1 MVLTNCI
8 LSNSSGLTNGYV
20 VLGGDYNGFYNN
32 TFTDFGNDQKDSD
45 SNPFQTVGA
54 GSYYLTNVCDFHNAG
69 TTNID
74 PNLLTGLS
82 TKSTY
87 PPLVYSNI
95 VFSSPL
101 ALSPQVQRDNSG
113 TPDLG
118 YHYYALDYVFGGCDL
133 YTNLTFNAG
142 TAVGWFESLGAAS
155 SSSQAYAISLNKGAN
170 LTASGTATSPC
181 WITCV
186 QTTQEGNG
194 NWNPSGY
201 MGGLM
206 PTSGGSGAT
215 PTINATFTKW
225 STVENYGNYY
235 RDNYQP
241 GVGTFV
247 HNEFY
252 PGSIYAYDTT
262 ALYFTNCL
270 VYRNQLYF
278 YDQDAVISFALV
290 NCTLYNGMLVPV
302 RTSGQNTCYWTIEN
316 TAFDGTGF
324 RFNDYLNGSSSYT
337 TFNYNAYNTN
347 NLSGLSYPFPYGAA
361 TNFLE
366 VIGPNDLM
374 VTNFNWQIS
383 WSGNFYLPTNSPLI
397 NKGST
402 TANLLGFYHFTTQTN
417 QVPETNSIVDIAYH
431 YVATG
436 TNGVPL
442 DANGDGI
449 PDYIEDANGN
459 GLVDSG
465 EIGWN
470 LTNDLGLQVIISQ
483 PQNGSTLP

>member
-1 MVLTNCI
+1 
-8 LSNSSGLTNGYV
+8 
-20 VLGGDYNGFYNN
+20 
-32 TFTDFGNDQKDSD
+32 
-45 SNPFQTVGA
+45 
-54 GSYYLTNVCDFHNAG
+54 
-69 TTNID
+69 
-74 PNLLTGLS
+74 
-82 TKSTY
+82 
-87 PPLVYSNI
+87 
-95 VFSSPL
+95 L
-101 ALSPQVQRDNSG
+101 A
-113 TPDLG
+113 
-118 YHYYALDYVFGGCDL
+118 
-133 YTNLTFNAG
+133 
-142 TAVGWFESLGAAS
+142 
-155 SSSQAYAISLNKGAN
+155 
-170 LTASGTATSPC
+170 
-181 WITCV
+181 
-186 QTTQEGNG
+186 
-194 NWNPSGY
+194 
-201 MGGLM
+201 
-206 PTSGGSGAT
+206 
-215 PTINATFTKW
+215 
-225 STVENYGNYY
+225 
-235 RDNYQP
+235 
-241 GVGTFV
+241 
-247 HNEFY
+247 
-252 PGSIYAYDTT
+252 
-262 ALYFTNCL
+262 
-270 VYRNQLYF
+270 
-278 YDQDAVISFALV
+278 
-290 NCTLYNGMLVPV
+290 
-302 RTSGQNTCYWTIEN
+302 IEN

-383 WSGNFYLPTNSPLI
+383 WFGNFYLPTNSPLI

-442 DANGDGI
+442 YANGDGI